1 MVLVSTNIQ
10 IRHLK
15 VSKKIQFNNFYIK
28 EFLSLNRLK
37 LLLKIIMNFAY
48 WNVFSAE
55 IMIYLLQIYE
65 IRHLLVFKN
74 EKKILKLVF

>member
-1 MVLVSTNIQ
+1 
-10 IRHLK
+10 
-15 VSKKIQFNNFYIK
+15 
-28 EFLSLNRLK
+28 
-37 LLLKIIMNFAY
+37 MNFAY

-74 EKKILKLVF
+74 EKNSLNLYFECSSWKENQQRVASEIKNEVNRSFWTQLEKF

>member
-1 MVLVSTNIQ
+1 
-10 IRHLK
+10 
-15 VSKKIQFNNFYIK
+15 
-28 EFLSLNRLK
+28 LSLNRLK